1 MGWKDKISDTEFILR
16 EVKARFK
23 NPCQLWSTGK
33 DSTTDLHIAKQLFGE
48 LPWPVVFLETGH
60 HPKEMIDFRDK
71 IAGEWG
77 LNLINYKNPDARA
90 VPEKSRLDCCHERKT
105 LTLKRCIEEHG
116 FDAVIVS
123 IRWDEEAIR
132 SKERVMSPR
141 DERFRWLFS
150 EPGGPEGI
158 KSLQDTEIHGIYA
171 TDFYLGVHHVRV
183 HPLLNWFE
191 YEVWEYVVDNN
202 LPVNPLYFKGYR
214 SLGCEP
220 CTVPVMTPSK
230 SVREIA
236 NKVKE
241 SKTSERDGRSQDK
254 EMIMERLRALGYM

>member
-16 EVKARFK
+16 ETRARFK

-33 DSTTDLHIAKQLFGE
+33 DSTADLHIAKQLFGE
-48 LPWPVVFLETGH
+48 LPWPAVFLETGY
-60 HPKEMIDFRDK
+60 HPKEMIDFRDR
-71 IAGEWG
+71 IAEEWG
-77 LNLINYKNPDARA
+77 FDLIRYKNPDARST
-90 VPEKSRLDCCHERKT
+90 PEKSRLDCCHKRKT
-105 LTLKRCIEEHG
+105 LALRRCIEEYG

-141 DERFRWLFS
+141 DERFRWLFA
-150 EPGGPEGI
+150 EKGGPEGV
-158 KSLQDTEIHGIYA
+158 KSLQDTEIHGIYM
-171 TDFYLGVHHVRV
+171 TEFEGCHHVRV

-191 YEVWEYVVDNN
+191 HEVWEYVVDHK
-202 LPVNPLYFKGYR
+202 LPVNPLYFRGYR

-220 CTVPVMTPSK
+220 CTVTVMTPSK

-236 NKVKE
+236 EKVKK
-241 SKTSERDGRSQDK
+241 SKTGERSGRSQDK
-254 EMIMERLRALGYM
+254 EMAMERLRAWGYM